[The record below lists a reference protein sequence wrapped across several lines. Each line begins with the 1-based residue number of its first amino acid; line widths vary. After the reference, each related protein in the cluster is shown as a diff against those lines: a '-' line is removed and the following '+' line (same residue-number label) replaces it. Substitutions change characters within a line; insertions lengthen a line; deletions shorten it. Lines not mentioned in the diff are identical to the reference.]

1 MLTKSSPLLF
11 IAFLLIPAVA
21 FAQDKKGFDENKARR
36 FQFMLEERPEA
47 GPIFDKLY
55 SMYKKSG
62 RLSSLIKQYSKRLN
76 KKEKEPSLF
85 FILGRLHE
93 RERELRTAARIYRD
107 GLKLSKDMKLERYFH
122 YRLGIVLADLQ
133 RTKEASAEL
142 KKAQSLAKE
151 AELKVAILEELGRVF
166 AQTGRR
172 KEAARAW
179 REILIVR
186 RNDYFATTHVAT
198 LLAKEKMFD
207 EVDQVFNNA
216 IKTYFKNDPA
226 ATLKLRARQGE
237 IFESSN
243 RYREAAK
250 AYQEV
255 LSRTRAGNW
264 LRKQVKARLRR
275 MYFQLG
281 QAYALIDFYKKQVK
295 ERPDDPEPLLDLSD
309 AYEVMGSKS
318 LARRL
323 LLDERKNFP
332 SNVKIR
338 ERLLHLLGGPM
349 LYKRQSSVLPLS
361 KPKDEE
367 DPDEDPDEDE
377 DDEDDEDEDA
387 EKKKKKAKES
397 ELDSSLEMNLEDLF
411 FEAAEWSKQRIVVLK
426 ELIALRP
433 KESKYYQA
441 LATEY
446 LKLEDEESAN
456 GVLAQLQKL
465 IGGIE
470 GLLQSATAYK
480 ESEQFEKAIE
490 VLKKAAKASPG
501 DERPELALA
510 DIYLMLRKKKS
521 ALKALARA
529 AGSPSGNSKELGAYG
544 LRRLATLLEERKLL
558 LESARALERAV
569 KGDDEIT
576 TREDLIKIGQLFQ
589 RAEMPIT
596 AGKWFFKAL
605 EVSTNQTDRENVLE
619 TLRENLTEPKNL
631 EWLSTVLN
639 DRIDKPKTA
648 APDIVKTLADVYI
661 DLSRHQDAIDLLEEA
676 AGGPP
681 PLGYAA
687 RYAAGEK
694 TTETPKTALGEKLPP
709 RVFYLRALVPLY
721 SGAKGNKG
729 DVLKAF
735 SALRELSR
743 LDPGHRWRY
752 ALAEGIAQFRRK
764 HNKEALQIFK
774 MVLDSAPANAT
785 VFSDLARRF
794 GELGDKKAAL
804 EAAKKAIIQEPRD
817 GRRHWLAIELIRRHL
832 KGEKQQLEL
841 LKTYRRFVQS
851 GVNSQDLEQARDDL
865 YELLLKR
872 SERLAARHKFVEAA
886 SCAAESRSLASN
898 AESRARSQLLGA
910 VLKLNSPDALNAL
923 EILQGGIGRYRKE
936 WVIVGQA
943 KVRASLLASAWLQ
956 RISGKAYKIYQSELA
971 PRGQE
976 LLEVATKQKD
986 KDLLQRLSRLF
997 PFAPQARQTN
1007 LDRAARLVKRKHF
1020 EEALWLLDS
1029 IRQTKPREEADP
1041 LAASLKEL
1049 EDKCR
1054 GALGETPQSP
1064 PSKLE
1069 LRPRRSFRTRFGQVN
1084 SRVKTVT
1091 RDIDPVLYGQR
1102 LFFAQGKNLLVAVD
1116 LKRLFKK
1123 GGGDRQSKMSAAR
1136 FELGKAT
1143 PASSIVYNL
1152 KRPSNYYYYN
1162 GTLGV
1167 ASYPQSLTPQ
1177 KQKMTTDPDI
1187 VWKRKVAGLTVIKA
1201 MGGRLFVASNAVQA
1215 ISPRTGHALWKY
1227 GDNQE
1232 NNGVGQTKKSVN
1244 VLALEVSQDRIFAL
1258 FSNGECVALNPITGE
1273 CLWQASDLGQFGLAK
1288 LKLVK
1293 GKQDRLLIARGDQ
1306 VYALLA
1312 ESGKRLWI
1320 GANITAAASAKN
1332 EVRKAK
1338 KGKKASAL
1346 KAAPTAKKRSY
1357 SSYSSGPVRYSGAN
1371 PATLYKVPPAGT
1383 PRVNLQYNYGS
1394 GGRYSSQ
1401 PTADPEAPQLWITKD
1416 VAVLHNHKGSI
1427 AAYDLATG
1435 KVKAARFFS
1444 GSPFVSVYGSTLYV
1458 VLSNGFQV
1466 IDLMKDT
1473 MLHEV
1478 VLKQKPAG
1486 PAHISEG
1493 QVLIPGIDQFVCVA
1507 PKSGEVL
1514 YQESFNSLSELGG
1527 TKVKSS
1533 SSSSSSS
1540 YSSRSYRGS
1549 SSSSNQ
1555 NLGAMKL
1562 SNLGSWIAARGK
1574 QFLVLDP
1581 DTGKRVFQYK
1591 LAAPQTDQNG
1601 KPMLDG
1607 KILVSPRGMVLV
1619 DNDGVI
1625 HIFAARKKT
1634 KAPK

>member
-1 MLTKSSPLLF
+1 
-11 IAFLLIPAVA
+11 
-21 FAQDKKGFDENKARR
+21 
-36 FQFMLEERPEA
+36 
-47 GPIFDKLY
+47 
-55 SMYKKSG
+55 
-62 RLSSLIKQYSKRLN
+62 
-76 KKEKEPSLF
+76 
-85 FILGRLHE
+85 
-93 RERELRTAARIYRD
+93 RERELRTAVRIYKD
-107 GLKLSKDMKLERYFH
+107 GLKLAKDTKLERYFH

-133 RTKEASAEL
+133 RTKEASVEL
-142 KKAQSLAKE
+142 KKAQALAKE
-151 AELKVAILEELGRVF
+151 AELKVAILEELGRVY

-198 LLAKEKMFD
+198 LLAKEKMFK
-207 EVDQVFNNA
+207 EVDEVFNNA
-216 IKTYFKNDPA
+216 INTYFKNDPA

-237 IFESSN
+237 IFESSH
-243 RYREAAK
+243 RYKEAAK

-281 QAYALIDFYKKQVK
+281 QAYALIDFYKKQLK
-295 ERPDDPEPLLDLSD
+295 ERPDDPEPLLDLAD

-332 SNVKIR
+332 SNIAIR

-361 KPKDEE
+361 EPKDEE
-367 DPDEDPDEDE
+367 DPDEDPEEDEDE
-377 DDEDDEDEDA
+377 DKEKDSKK
-387 EKKKKKAKES
+387 EKKTKES

-411 FEAAEWSKQRIVVLK
+411 FEAAEWSKPRILVLK

-456 GVLAQLQKL
+456 AILAQLQKL

-470 GLLQSATAYK
+470 GLLQAATAYK

-490 VLKKAAKASPG
+490 TLKKAAKASPG

-529 AGSPSGNSKELGAYG
+529 AGAPNGQASSLGAYG
-544 LRRLATLLEERKLL
+544 QRRLATLLEERKLL
-558 LESARALERAV
+558 LEAARAMERAV

-576 TREDLIKIGQLFQ
+576 SRQDLIKIGRLFQ

-605 EVSTNQTDRENVLE
+605 EVSTNQTDRENVLT

-631 EWLSTVLN
+631 EWLSTVLS

-661 DLSRHQDAIDLLEEA
+661 DLNRHVDAIELLEEA

-694 TTETPKTALGEKLPP
+694 TAEVPKTALGEKLPP
-709 RVFYLRALVPLY
+709 RVYYLRALVPLY

-752 ALAEGIAQFRRK
+752 ALAEGIAQNRRK
-764 HNKEALQIFK
+764 HNKEALKIFK
-774 MVLDSAPANAT
+774 MVLAAAPANAP

-804 EAAKKAIIQEPRD
+804 EAAQKAVIQEPRD

-832 KGEKQQLEL
+832 KREAQELEL

-851 GVNSQDLEQARDDL
+851 GVNSSDLEQARDDL

-872 SERLAARHKFVEAA
+872 SEKLAARHKFVEAA
-886 SCAAESRSLASN
+886 ACAAESRNLASN

-910 VLKLNSPDALNAL
+910 VLKLDSPDALNAL

-936 WVIVGQA
+936 WVIVGDA

-956 RISGKAYKIYQSELA
+956 RISGKAYEIYQSELA

-976 LLEVATKQKD
+976 LLEVAMKQKD
-986 KDLLQRLSRLF
+986 KDLLNRLSRLF

-1007 LDRAARLVKRKHF
+1007 LKRVQKLVKRKHF

-1029 IRQTKPREEADP
+1029 INQTKPREGADP
-1041 LAASLKEL
+1041 LASVLKKL
-1049 EDKCR
+1049 EDQCR
-1054 GALGETPQSP
+1054 NALGETTQSP
-1064 PSKLE
+1064 PKQLE
-1069 LRPRRSFRTRFGQVN
+1069 TRPRRSFRTRYGTTN
-1084 SRVKTVT
+1084 TRVKKIV
-1091 RDIDPVLYGQR
+1091 RDVDPVLYGQR
-1102 LFFAQGKNLLVAVD
+1102 LFFAQGKNHLIAVH
-1116 LKRLFKK
+1116 LKRLFKR
-1123 GGGDRQSKMSAAR
+1123 GSGERQSKMSAAR
-1136 FELGKAT
+1136 FEIGKLT

-1177 KQKMTTDPDI
+1177 KQQMTSDPDI
-1187 VWKRKVAGLTVIKA
+1187 VWKRKVTGLTVIKA
-1201 MGGRLFVASNAVQA
+1201 MGGRLFVASNSVQA

-1232 NNGVGQTKKSVN
+1232 STSQAAQSTKTVS
-1244 VLALEVSQDRIFAL
+1244 VLALEVSQERVFAL
-1258 FSNGECVALNPITGE
+1258 FSNGECVALNPLTGE
-1273 CLWQASDLGQFGLAK
+1273 CLWQASDLGQFGLAR
-1288 LKLVK
+1288 LQLVK

-1306 VYALLA
+1306 VFALLA

-1320 GANITAAASAKN
+1320 GANITAAASSKN
-1332 EVRKAK
+1332 ETRKTK
-1338 KGKKASAL
+1338 KGTKTAL
-1346 KAAPTAKKRSY
+1346 KASPQTKKGRSY

-1371 PATLYKVPPAGT
+1371 AATLYKVPPAGT
-1383 PRVNLQYNYGS
+1383 PRVNLQYNYGTGS
-1394 GGRYSSQ
+1394 RYGSQ
-1401 PTADPEAPQLWITKD
+1401 PTIDPEAPELWISD
-1416 VAVLHNHKGSI
+1416 NVVVLHNHKGSVV
-1427 AAYDLATG
+1427 AYDLATG
-1435 KVKAARFFS
+1435 KVMAARFYA
-1444 GSPFVSVYGSTLYV
+1444 GSPFVSVYSKKLYV
-1458 VLSNGFQV
+1458 VLGNGFQV
-1466 IDLMKDT
+1466 VDLDQDKL
-1473 MLHEV
+1473 LHEV

-1486 PAHISEG
+1486 PAHIVDK
-1493 QVLIPGIDQFVCVA
+1493 QVLIPGIDEFVCVA
-1507 PKSGEVL
+1507 PKSGEVI
-1514 YQESFNSLSELGG
+1514 YQESFNSLSELGA
-1527 TKVKSS
+1527 TKKKSS
-1533 SSSSSSS
+1533 SSTTSGS
-1540 YSSRSYRGS
+1540 YSSRRYGGS
-1549 SSSSNQ
+1549 NTNAPQ
-1555 NLGAMKL
+1555 YTGAMKL
-1562 SNLGSWIAARGK
+1562 DTLGSWIAARGK

-1591 LAAPQTDQNG
+1591 LAAPQSDQNG

-1607 KILVSPRGMVLV
+1607 KILVNPWGLVLV

-1625 HIFAARKKT
+1625 HVFAAKGKSPKK
-1634 KAPK
+1634 PK